1 MGKILKIMVDCLDFS
16 EEIKNFA
23 HNGATLNIDERMQL
37 EMALCQLR
45 STVEADEVLFWGKI
59 TGLNADYYIALA
71 VTFKGTYEFPNKQF
85 FWTLSSTA
93 DLKFEEM
100 PALGSPMPEQDA
112 FIDSCKSYFEGNPKK
127 PLNKKEGEEE
137 EEAPVPD

>member
-1 MGKILKIMVDCLDFS
+1 LLTMAPLLTLTRGKHSSKCSITNNLLSF
-16 EEIKNFA
+16 
-23 HNGATLNIDERMQL
+23 RMQL